1 MANDVTSTIWRID
14 TLPFSW
20 PYRIYIASMEWTDQT
35 AAGDAI
41 VFTQA
46 DGKALIDS
54 KAYAAD
60 FMQNFGKKGWVEGI
74 TGVTLTSGV
83 LYINVGGSR

>member
-14 TLPFSW
+14 TLPFDF
-20 PYRIYIASMEWTDQT
+20 PERVYIASMEWTDQVNP
-35 AAGDAI
+35 GDQI
-41 VFTQA
+41 VFTQHN
-46 DGKALIDS
+46 GKVLIDS

-60 FMQNFGKKGWVEGI
+60 FMQNFGKKGWVTGI